1 VTEPEKDVADLLDVQ
16 SPSAIERQD
25 AALRGA
31 GVAPRDLAGA
41 RDALLALA
49 AEGAPAAAAPAPL
62 RDRLLATLGRGGKY
76 GLFADRL
83 ARLFDISTDAA
94 AALAK
99 SLEDDSAWK
108 PFIVDGVQMIPVE
121 AGPKCAGSIAT
132 MVRLQ
137 PGAKFPEHVHHGE
150 ETMFVLDGGF
160 CEAGEKARADFE
172 AWRGDEVVRD
182 DGTGHGL
189 VALPGVPCVA
199 AVIIFGYAD
208 FG

>member
-49 AEGAPAAAAPAPL
+49 AEGAPAAAPAPL